1 MLKLIKYAVMA
12 ALLGTVGTQGRA
24 EDSPLVQL
32 RAADDAQ
39 VWQAVGRV
47 NLGNSGFCTGS
58 LIASDLVLTAA
69 HCVFD
74 RASGDRIPADKIEF
88 LAGWR
93 EGRAAASR
101 RARRVVVRDGYEYR
115 STDRMGRVANDIAL
129 IELDTP
135 IRNADIAPFKT
146 AGQLRVGQ
154 AVEVV
159 SYAQD
164 REEAPS
170 LQETCSVLGRDPGV
184 LVLSC
189 EVNFGA
195 SGSPIF
201 INDRGQPRIA
211 SVVSAKAMWNDRK
224 VALGTVLGSPLN
236 DLIARLD
243 NSDGVFTR
251 IATQDTAATGQ
262 ARNRRI
268 ANGARDGAKFLKP

>member
-1 MLKLIKYAVMA
+1 MRKLIRLAVLA
-12 ALLGTVGTQGRA
+12 AILGAAGTQGRA
-24 EDSPLVQL
+24 EDSPLVEL

-47 NLGNSGFCTGS
+47 NLVGSGFCTGS
-58 LIASDLVLTAA
+58 LIADDLVLTAA

-74 RASGDRIPADKIEF
+74 RASGDRIPTDKIEF
-88 LAGWR
+88 MAGWR

-101 RARRVVVRDGYEYR
+101 RARRVVVRKGYEYR
-115 STDRMGRVANDIAL
+115 STDRMSRVANDIAL
-129 IELDTP
+129 IELESP
-135 IRNADIAPFKT
+135 IRRNDILPFKT

-201 INDRGQPRIA
+201 INEQGVPRIA

-224 VALGTVLGSPLN
+224 VALGTVLGSPLS
-236 DLIARLD
+236 DLIARLGE
-243 NSDGVFTR
+243 SDGVFKR
-251 IATQDTAATGQ
+251 MPTQDTAATTGDQ
-262 ARNRRI
+262 QRV
-268 ANGARDGAKFLKP
+268 ANGARDGAKFLRP